1 MRDSHRAGRSPE
13 LRHIESLFDEK
24 KWSLCLQIVRTS
36 GPCAYTLIILYDGFQ
51 WGSDDLKGNGLVP
64 CGKAVGIFH
73 FQAMLCTILDVWYDN
88 WTEVLDSIS
97 QVVGIELNNTQNEKC
112 WDEFMFDTS
121 SRLSRLYF
129 AVIQLFRLITEWIE
143 ESASEINQLKRKFRE
158 IRYEVRLGLSA
169 NEIASVEK
177 NWDTISS
184 KMNLL
189 GERLY
194 SRIHRKPEEIKS
206 LRDGLLNATSLRDAD
221 RAMALNR
228 AVYVF
233 TAVTIIY
240 TPLGFMAT
248 FWALP
253 VLNSSSNNESAI
265 SWKAFI
271 STFVLIPA
279 LTYIICPIAVWY
291 FSLESSQRS
300 SYSENIHKIQLDLR
314 KRIRDKATVFSHKI
328 KVSTFRRHILRPAT
342 GSDAPAEGIELE
354 NSRRQENSHDDA

>member
-1 MRDSHRAGRSPE
+1 MVIQENETPGLQHRYEGFSFFPDTE
-13 LRHIESLFDEK
+13 LVENLTDDIKPLNGTLSNDQLQLIKDLWPK
-24 KWSLCLQIVRTS
+24 KLRRR
-36 GPCAYTLIILYDGFQ
+36 
-51 WGSDDLKGNGLVP
+51 LVP
-64 CGKAVGIFH
+64 TYKSDSLGYPIECPLVHQDLVESYA
-73 FQAMLCTILDVWYDN
+73 WYDN

-97 QVVGIELNNTQNEKC
+97 KVVGIELNNTQNEKC

-129 AVIQLFRLITEWIE
+129 TVIQLFRLMTEWIE
-143 ESASEINQLKRKFRE
+143 ESASDIDQLKRKFRE

-189 GERLY
+189 AERLY
-194 SRIHRKPEEIKS
+194 SRIHRKQEEIKS
-206 LRDGLLNATSLRDAD
+206 LRDGLLNATSLRDAG
-221 RAMALNR
+221 RATALNR
-228 AVYVF
+228 AIYAF

-240 TPLGFMAT
+240 TPLRFMAT

-291 FSLESSQRS
+291 FSLESSQKS
-300 SYSENIHKIQLDLR
+300 LYSENIHKIQLDLR
-314 KRIRDKATVFSHKI
+314 KRIRDKATAFSHKI
-328 KVSTFRRHILRPAT
+328 KVSTFGRHILRPAT
-342 GSDAPAEGIELE
+342 GSDTPVEGIEFE
-354 NSRRQENSHDDA
+354 NSPQTRE